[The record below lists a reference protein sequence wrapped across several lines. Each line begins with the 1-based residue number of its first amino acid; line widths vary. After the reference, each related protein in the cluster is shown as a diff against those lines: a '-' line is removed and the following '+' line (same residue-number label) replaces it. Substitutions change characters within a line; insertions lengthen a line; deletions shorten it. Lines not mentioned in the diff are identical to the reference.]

1 MAAEIIWL
9 IAALII
15 LGVEMVLGTIYLLA
29 VFLGFIAGGL
39 CALIGMS
46 ITSQMVVA
54 GIVTLIGAVCTYVFR
69 KKLRELIAN
78 KKKDSNNLDLGQMIN
93 VEHVDANGRSKVKY
107 RGALWDAEAADG
119 KLENGIWY
127 IARRN
132 GNLLILVKD
141 KVSETNGE

>member
-69 KKLRELIAN
+69 KN
-78 KKKDSNNLDLGQMIN
+78 LGQMIN